1 MSKRKNRS
9 KILAGLFLFSTLIA
23 GVGLLPNQVAKSYE
37 SDEFQISQW
46 GGGGGGWPQPTYR
59 GAPARTIGGGTRGD
73 DCIAENAPGPS
84 ALIPTNNVWTTLSDR
99 PKFFWYVPSTKAEKA
114 EFVVLDQNGE
124 EVYSKKIDL
133 NLSQVKTGTILE
145 ENLPPNVSLE
155 TGEVYTWQLSI
166 ICNSQ
171 RRSGDI
177 FREGWVER
185 VNLQA
190 DELNQLQ
197 TNLKEAGED
206 SWKQAEAYLNAG
218 IYNETVSL
226 LAQKR
231 CDYRDKWQE
240 LLNWMDLKQV
250 GTETIAQC
258 AVQNN

>member
-1 MSKRKNRS
+1 MSKRKNRA

-23 GVGLLPNQVAKSYE
+23 GVGVLPNQVAKSYE

-46 GGGGGGWPQPTYR
+46 GGGGWPQPTYR

-73 DCIAENAPGPS
+73 NCIPDDAPTPS
-84 ALIPTNNVWTTLSDR
+84 ALIPTNNVWTTLSSQ

-133 NLSQVKTGTILE
+133 DLSQGKTGTILE

-166 ICNSQ
+166 VCNSQ

-177 FREGWVER
+177 FLEGWVEP

-197 TNLKEAGED
+197 TNLEKAGED
-206 SWKQAEAYLNAG
+206 SWKQAEVYLNAG
-218 IYNETVSL
+218 IYNELVSV
-226 LAQKR
+226 LAENR
-231 CDYRDKWQE
+231 CDYQNEWQE
-240 LLNWMDLKQV
+240 LLNWMGLEAQV

>member
-1 MSKRKNRS
+1 MIKRKNS
-9 KILAGLFLFSTLIA
+9 AKILAGLFLFPALIV

-73 DCIAENAPGPS
+73 NCIPENAPKPS
-84 ALIPTNNVWTTLSDR
+84 ALIPTNNVWTTLSSQ
-99 PKFFWYVPSTKAEKA
+99 PKFLWYVPSTKAKTA
-114 EFVVLDQNGE
+114 EFVVSDQNGE
-124 EVYSKKIDL
+124 EVYSEIID
-133 NLSQVKTGTILE
+133 LSQVKTGTIIE
-145 ENLPPNVSLE
+145 ENLPPDVSLE
-155 TGEVYTWQLSI
+155 TGEVYTWQLSLV
-166 ICNSQ
+166 CNPQ

-177 FREGWVER
+177 FLEGWVEP

-197 TNLKEAGED
+197 TNLEKAGED
-206 SWKQAEAYLNAG
+206 SWKQAEVYMNAG
-218 IYNETVSL
+218 IYNELVSV

-231 CDYRDKWQE
+231 CDYQNEWQE
-240 LLNWMDLKQV
+240 LLNWMGLEAQV
-250 GTETIAQC
+250 GTDTIAQC

>member
-1 MSKRKNRS
+1 MSKRKNS
-9 KILAGLFLFSTLIA
+9 AKILAGLCLFSALVA
-23 GVGLLPNQVAKSYE
+23 GVGWLPNQVAKSYE
-37 SDEFQISQW
+37 FQISQS
-46 GGGGGGWPQPTYR
+46 GGGGWPQPTYR

-73 DCIAENAPGPS
+73 DCIPENSPEPN
-84 ALIPTNNVWTTLSDR
+84 ALIPTNNVWTTLSER
-99 PKFFWYVPSTKAEKA
+99 PKFFWYVPSTKAKEA

-124 EVYSKKIDL
+124 EVYSKEINLD
-133 NLSQVKTGTILE
+133 LSQGKTGTIIE
-145 ENLPPNVSLE
+145 ENLPADVSLE

-166 ICNSQ
+166 VCNSQ

-197 TNLKEAGED
+197 TNLENAGQD

-240 LLNWMDLKQV
+240 LLNWMGLEAQV